1 MKLSLRFVLILTALV
16 AAAVLVLAVACGGDD
31 DEEGPAAGETPAAA
45 EETPEGPPPSEGETP
60 EGPPPSEGEPP
71 EGPPPGEVGEL
82 PDIPAYPG
90 AEEVFT
96 GTFTGG
102 GGFPIPMIGEGD
114 LDPEDY
120 GAVQYAMYETSDS
133 AGKVI
138 DFYKKEFK
146 GWKEEWTFSM
156 EEAGQEGEIVIWS
169 KDDAKLAAWLSAFE
183 DEGTT
188 SVIIAMGASQ

>member
-45 EETPEGPPPSEGETP
+45 EETPAAAEETP
-60 EGPPPSEGEPP
+60 EGPGPSEA
-71 EGPPPGEVGEL
+71 GEL

-90 AEEVFT
+90 AADVSS

-102 GGFPIPMIGEGD
+102 GGFPVPMIGEGG

-120 GAVQYAMYETSDS
+120 GAVQYTIYETSDPVE
-133 AGKVI
+133 KVLE
-138 DFYKKEFK
+138 FYKKEFK
-146 GWKEEWTFSM
+146 DWKEEWTFSM
-156 EEAGQEGEIVIWS
+156 EETGQNGEIVVWS

-183 DEGTT
+183 GEGTT
-188 SVIIAMGASQ
+188 SVVVAMGASQ

>member
-1 MKLSLRFVLILTALV
+1 
-16 AAAVLVLAVACGGDD
+16 
-31 DEEGPAAGETPAAA
+31 
-45 EETPEGPPPSEGETP
+45 
-60 EGPPPSEGEPP
+60 
-71 EGPPPGEVGEL
+71 L

-90 AEEVFT
+90 AADVFS

-102 GGFPIPMIGEGD
+102 GGFPVPMIGEGG

-120 GAVQYAMYETSDS
+120 GAVQYTMYETSDS
-133 AGKVI
+133 VGKVV

-188 SVIIAMGASQ
+188 SVVVAMGASQ